1 MLEKVKVN
9 LLKETCKKA
18 FKGIKEKSTLHTE
31 EARQE
36 FKHSF
41 SEIVQYQKQWKCL

>member
-9 LLKETCKKA
+9 LLKETCKEKNLE
-18 FKGIKEKSTLHTE
+18 GIKEKSTLHTE
-31 EARQE
+31 EARQD
-36 FKHSF
+36 SF